1 MQSLL
6 DVFKWPA
13 LSRLYIYLL
22 FVAILLVLAEYIYVA
37 YIAAYMVEFI
47 EFVMIFS
54 FGFGYVSIDMSM
66 NFVIYTLFFVLGD
79 YK

>member
-1 MQSLL
+1 MFVRDLL
-6 DVFKWPA
+6 ETKEPV
-13 LSRLYIYLL
+13 YN
-22 FVAILLVLAEYIYVA
+22 
-37 YIAAYMVEFI
+37 AAYMVEFI

-54 FGFGYVSIDMSM
+54 FGFGYVSIDMFM